1 MLLRNLDADAGLCNG
16 VRAIVIRPLPR
27 VLDVLLISGSKA
39 GTRVYIP
46 RLVLAPKNPDLPFI
60 LRRRQLPVKLAWC
73 MTLNKA
79 QGQTLCRVAM
89 YLFTQVDSHGQ
100 LYVGLSRAGSSKDV
114 KVLVE
119 ETDAQGR
126 YDQQEGIDEGVYTNN
141 VVWPEALLQTNIA
154 DRADLRTAPA
164 PHMHVNNSNIQ
175 AANNDQTATD
185 QGFILD
191 ECTGLPQTPRP
202 GTPEQTI
209 DLHGTD
215 DVDEF
220 GAIAPE
226 CSASLVNF
234 AVDAAQV
241 RATIQAR
248 KKYYDENA
256 EKHPDAEPIVDT
268 RLLDELHETA
278 VAHGITHSEWYEVSQ
293 KSIPEILTFLGALAE
308 PSSARASSS
317 T

>member
-79 QGQTLCRVAM
+79 QGQTLVRVAI
-89 YLFTQVDSHGQ
+89 YLFTQVFSHGQ

-126 YDQQEGIDEGVYTNN
+126 YDQQDDIDEGVYTDN
-141 VVWPEALLQTNIA
+141 VVWPEALLQKNTA
-154 DRADLRTAPA
+154 TLPDSRTERSLSR
-164 PHMHVNNSNIQ
+164 HVDNSNIHGSSSEDV
-175 AANNDQTATD
+175 AVDD
-185 QGFILD
+185 GFVLD
-191 ECTGLPQTPRP
+191 ECTGVPLTPRA
-202 GTPEQTI
+202 GTPEQPV

-220 GAIAPE
+220 GAVAPE
-226 CSASLVNF
+226 NAASVVSF
-234 AVDAAQV
+234 AVDATQV
-241 RATIQAR
+241 KTATGAKQDSEVTII
-248 KKYYDENA
+248 DENA
-256 EKHPDAEPIVDT
+256 DAGQTIESSALDT
-268 RLLDELHETA
+268 LQETA
-278 VAHGITHSEWYEVSQ
+278 AVHGITHSEWYELAQ
-293 KSIPEILTFLGALAE
+293 KSIPEILVFLDALAT
-308 PSSARASSS
+308 PTSAGASSS